1 MKIEPFSLAQKKII
15 LIGGLGILGTVFARY
30 LLEAGAEL
38 VIGDKDEEAVAS
50 RADELSETY
59 PGQVRGYGINLADEG
74 SVSAF
79 AQHLAADGFVPNVLI
94 NNAGCKSPNFFAPL
108 GDFPLDDWNEV
119 MSVNVTGVFLVLR
132 ALLPKMI
139 ENGGGTVIST
149 GSLYGIRGPDKRI
162 YEGSFYAEMGGT
174 INTPLVY
181 AASKGAVSMITK
193 YLAATFGDQGI
204 RANTLI
210 PGGVFSGQNETF
222 VEKFSNRTPMGRMAE
237 KDEIATALVFL
248 ASDASSYM
256 TGQDL
261 VIDGGVSS
269 W

>member
-1 MKIEPFSLAQKKII
+1 MKTEPFSLAQKRIV

-38 VIGDKDEEAVAS
+38 VIGDIDEEAVAS
-50 RADELSETY
+50 RVAELSATFPE
-59 PGQVRGYGINLADEG
+59 QVFGYGMDLADEG

-79 AQHLAADGFVPNVLI
+79 AQRLSADGFVPNVLI

-108 GDFPLDDWNEV
+108 SEFPLDDWNEV
-119 MSVNVTGVFLVLR
+119 MSVNVTGVFLMLR
-132 ALLPKMI
+132 ALLPRMI
-139 ENGGGTVIST
+139 ENGGGTVIGT

-162 YEGSFYAEMGGT
+162 YEGSFYADMGGA

-210 PGGVFSGQNETF
+210 PGGVFSGQNDTF